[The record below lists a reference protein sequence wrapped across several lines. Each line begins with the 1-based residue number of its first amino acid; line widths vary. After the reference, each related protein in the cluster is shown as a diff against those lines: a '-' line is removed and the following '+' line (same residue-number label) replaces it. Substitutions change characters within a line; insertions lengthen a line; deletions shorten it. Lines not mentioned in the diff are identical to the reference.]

1 MNSKRILTCIWNC
14 SSTDPTKL
22 ASNVNIWFHSV
33 SLIYWQIDW
42 KKVLRFKHLV
52 YILETNLNFSTNC
65 SHHMKQAP
73 CLLKLGNPS
82 SLTFVYFQGCNCNL
96 NCSPLLLSLHA
107 PLLKKTT
114 QSQALCDFSR
124 LQTVVNI
131 LSSSQLCKL
140 CKMTWS
146 NCRLLYCCFDNVL
159 VSHLYWI
166 VINCKIWIGQPWI

>member
-1 MNSKRILTCIWNC
+1 MNSKRILTYIWNC

-73 CLLKLGNPS
+73 CLLKVGNLS
-82 SLTFVYFQGCNCNL
+82 SLTCVYFQGCNSSL

-107 PLLKKTT
+107 PLLKKQPNLKPFAIFLDYKQLST
-114 QSQALCDFSR
+114 FFR
-124 LQTVVNI
+124 LANYASCAKWPGQI
-131 LSSSQLCKL
+131 AAF
-140 CKMTWS
+140 
-146 NCRLLYCCFDNVL
+146 YIAVL
-159 VSHLYWI
+159 TM
-166 VINCKIWIGQPWI
+166 C